1 VPVAEWVSVTE
12 IVVEVRRVTADVEVV
27 ALVTEVEEVVAT
39 GLQAETGV
47 PSSWEMTSCW
57 LSR

>member
-1 VPVAEWVSVTE
+1 VAEWVSVTE